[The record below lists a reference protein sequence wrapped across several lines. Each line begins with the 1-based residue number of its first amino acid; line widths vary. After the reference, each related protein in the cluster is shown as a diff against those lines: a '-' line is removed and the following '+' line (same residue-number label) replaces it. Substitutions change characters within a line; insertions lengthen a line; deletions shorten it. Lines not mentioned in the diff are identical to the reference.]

1 VRLAEPFS
9 FFIDRSLGGA
19 FVAAAIREVG
29 HSIVVH
35 DDEFESDARDVDW
48 LREVGRVAG
57 SSSPRTRV
65 EPLPPADS
73 EKTLA
78 CTRDFTQVR
87 DLTLFAVSFRS
98 FARISRPVLE
108 KCRNQRIFAFKTAAF
123 DHSATP
129 PTPFCVNRCD
139 NRRP

>member
-65 EPLPPADS
+65 EPLPPAGS

-87 DLTLFAVSFRS
+87 DLTLFAVSFR
-98 FARISRPVLE
+98 
-108 KCRNQRIFAFKTAAF
+108 RNQRIFAFKTAAF